1 MKFLSAILIVFFVP
15 INHFPA
21 KSQEVPVGTTID
33 EVVAV
38 VGKHFVLLSD
48 IESQYLQMRMQGSI
62 QGSEENAKCQILE
75 NLLFE
80 KLLLHQAALDSIELT
95 PEQVNSELDRR
106 MRYFIQQFGSQEKLE
121 EYYNKSII
129 EFKDELREVIG
140 EQLLI
145 GQVQDKI
152 TEKTQ
157 VSPSEVRKF
166 FRNIPKDSIPLISS
180 EVEIA
185 QVVKKPVI
193 TPEERFEVKERLKK
207 MRERVL
213 KGESF
218 SALAVLYSE
227 DPGSA
232 KQGGDIGL
240 RGRGELYPEFE
251 AVAFKLNTGEISEI
265 VETEAGYHIIEGIER
280 RGEFV
285 RVRHILLRPKVSPYQ
300 MAEAREFLD
309 SIASLI
315 RNDSIGF
322 EDAVKQFS
330 TDPSKN
336 NNGLLINP
344 YSGSSMWPVDELNPR
359 VFFVIDKLNPGDISA
374 PTLIQDEKGEE
385 AYALLMLRKRTLP
398 HRANLEED
406 YNQIQEW
413 ALLEKR
419 QETVINWIS
428 KNLNRIYIKINENY
442 HHCRFQQDWLLTP

>member
-1 MKFLSAILIVFFVP
+1 MKLLSVIIILLFCFTASP
-15 INHFPA
+15 IL
-21 KSQEVPVGTTID
+21 KGQEAPSGTTID

-48 IESQYLQMRMQGSI
+48 IETQYLQMRMQGSI
-62 QGSEENAKCQILE
+62 QGAEETAKCKILE
-75 NLLFE
+75 NLMFE
-80 KLLLHQAALDSIELT
+80 KLLLHQASIDSIEIT
-95 PEQVNSELDRR
+95 PDQVNSELDRR
-106 MRYFIQQFGSQEKLE
+106 MRYFVQQFGSQEKLQ
-121 EYYNKSII
+121 EYYNKSILD
-129 EFKDELREVIG
+129 FKEELREVIG
-140 EQLLI
+140 EQMLI
-145 GQVQDKI
+145 GRVQEKI

-180 EVEIA
+180 EVEVA
-185 QVVKKPVI
+185 QIVRKPPI
-193 TPEERFEVKERLKK
+193 SHEERFEVKERLKV
-207 MRERVL
+207 MRDRVL

-300 MAEAREFLD
+300 MAEARNFLD
-309 SIASLI
+309 SVSRLI
-315 RNDSIGF
+315 RNDSITF
-322 EDAVKQFS
+322 ENAVKRFS

-344 YSGSSMWPVDELNPR
+344 YSGGSMWPVDELNPR
-359 VFFVIDKLNPGDISA
+359 IFFVIDKLATGEISA
-374 PTLIQDEKGEE
+374 PVLIQDENGEE
-385 AYALLMLRKRTLP
+385 AYAILMLRRRTLP

-413 ALLEKR
+413 ALLKKR
-419 QETVINWIS
+419 QEAVIDWIS
-428 KNLNRIYIKINENY
+428 RNLSKTYIKINEKY
-442 HHCRFQQDWLLTP
+442 HTCRFEQNWLLIQ